1 MQFFHFRL
9 DEEISKDAESAF
21 HQCKHKQDC
30 LVSEGGWVG
39 YKIRHYS
46 KLWHSVAISGVTFS
60 GRGCSVPPLKLRG
73 ACAFAEGGPDHGK
86 RGVAPGHAVCPL
98 GS

>member
-9 DEEISKDAESAF
+9 DEEISKDAEFSF

-39 YKIRHYS
+39 YKILVQHTDTAS
-46 KLWHSVAISGVTFS
+46 CGTL
-60 GRGCSVPPLKLRG
+60 
-73 ACAFAEGGPDHGK
+73 
-86 RGVAPGHAVCPL
+86 
-98 GS
+98 